1 MSKKFQLKD
10 KVSWLDDDL
19 TGKIVEVL
27 SNGMFMVETEEGFL
41 MKASSKELILIPTK
55 VKLSVNDKE
64 LQQQLRLKEKSQQKP
79 RSFKRASKQ
88 IPALEVDLH
97 IEAIVENTRGLTN
110 YDMLNK
116 QLETAQQQLY
126 FARTKRIKRVVFI
139 HGVGEGVL
147 KSELETL
154 LRRHDDLDFYPADV
168 REYGYGATEVYF
180 FEQQGNR

>member
-1 MSKKFQLKD
+1 MKIFNIGD
-10 KVSWLDDDL
+10 KVSWIDEDL
-19 TGKIVEVL
+19 TGSITKVL
-27 SNGMFMVETEEGFL
+27 PNHFYTIETSEGFL
-41 MKASSKELILIPTK
+41 MNASAKELVALPTK
-55 VKLSVNDKE
+55 DVIRVDQKALKVHLAEKE
-64 LQQQLRLKEKSQQKP
+64 QRLEKP
-79 RSFKRASKQ
+79 RSYKRASKQ

-97 IEAIVENTRGLTN
+97 IEAIIEHTRGLTN

-126 FARTKRIKRVVFI
+126 FARQKRIKRVVFI

-147 KSELETL
+147 KTELETL

-180 FEQQGNR
+180 FEKPH

>member
-1 MSKKFQLKD
+1 MKTFNIGD
-10 KVSWLDDDL
+10 KVSWIDEDL
-19 TGKIVEVL
+19 TGRITSVL
-27 SNGMFMVETEEGFL
+27 PNHLYAIETSEGFL
-41 MKASSKELILIPTK
+41 VNASAKELVALPI
-55 VKLSVNDKE
+55 NDAIRVDHKA
-64 LQQQLRLKEKSQQKP
+64 LKEHLAEKEQLQEKP
-79 RSFKRASKQ
+79 RSYKRASKQ

-97 IEAIVENTRGLTN
+97 IEAIIEHTRGLTN

-126 FARTKRIKRVVFI
+126 FARQKRIKRVVFI

-147 KSELETL
+147 KTELETL

-180 FEQQGNR
+180 FERS